1 MVGETSAGKLVVEI
15 VGDVAGLTRAYDEA
29 VRRTE
34 GLEGDLKSIGSRMTS
49 IGSDLM
55 LKVTAPLALT
65 GGLMVKTAVDF
76 DNSMRKVQAV
86 TGATGDQFDK
96 LRQAAIDLGASTAWS
111 ATESAEAMRYLGM
124 AGLDTNEIL
133 EATPQMLNLASA
145 GAMDLGTA
153 ADIATN
159 VLTGF
164 NLEISD
170 LAHVSDVLAKAA
182 ASSNT
187 SVEQL
192 GYAMAYVG
200 PVASSAGL
208 SIEETTAAIQIMS
221 DAGIQGTM
229 AGTALRGALSS
240 LLSPTKQ
247 ATDILATYGLTAA
260 DVDPQVHSLAEII
273 DTLGAVGI
281 STGDAMTLF
290 GDRAGPAMLTL
301 IRSGGDGIRDYTRA
315 LEACDGAAQQ
325 MAETMKGGIGG
336 TLEEM
341 EGAIESLSIAFGDL
355 IAEALLPV
363 IHGVTNLANWIS
375 GLDEGT
381 QRVIVTTGL
390 LAAATGPVIWGLG
403 TLAGSVGQLI
413 SLYRTYQ
420 ASTIAATI
428 ATRGF
433 SAAIAAN
440 PIGLAI
446 IGVTTLGAVLL
457 PLIASTNDATKAQEE
472 YNAVLRETADL
483 TGKTTEEI
491 EDEIDILKE
500 REQQILA
507 NIEAIKAQNV
517 VTRHGAF
524 ETRYAAEETRWHK
537 LATGDLTREFR
548 DTTDAIKD
556 GTVALGKMTQA
567 QKDAILAAKEQ
578 ELAEIRAARA
588 IRETE
593 LQARR
598 LADGA
603 KTAYEQASKA
613 VSAHQRAVSNLQKEY
628 NELKETIDKALGIDK
643 EIEDAEREVERADIR
658 RIRAE
663 RDLADIREEIKK
675 MRAEAAGGDA
685 DAKRKLEDLLL
696 REREAVLD
704 VAEAQDRYQEA
715 LKAASDAQQERV
727 EIEEALNGESISSA
741 QKRLDEIGRMLEE
754 EQEKL
759 DVALEKREEAQIA
772 HENFMAMLTRDS
784 ATYQS
789 ETWAEYV
796 KFMDAHPAYGRTYY
810 VEYDE
815 NGNPIGGLPQPPVRD
830 IQIPSYGSPAFAAAS
845 RSTASVAA
853 GASGGAPEGEQ
864 GAAQTAAP
872 GTQSSGD
879 RRPVVR
885 GNDTIWSDEA
895 ILKYA
900 ELAQE
905 TVRVGDKVVESANAL
920 AAQAWLQ
927 RNAPGVTIQN
937 LNVYSPAADAGTMM
951 NTTKRTL
958 RNIGTQ
964 VVL

>member
-65 GGLMVKTAVDF
+65 GGLMVKTAADF
-76 DNSMRKVQAV
+76 DDSMRKVAAV
-86 TGATGDQFDK
+86 TGATGDQFDR
-96 LRQAAIDLGASTAWS
+96 LRQQAIDLGATTAWS
-111 ATESAEAMRYLGM
+111 ASESAAAMQYLGM

-133 EATPQMLNLASA
+133 EATPQMLSLASA
-145 GAMDLGTA
+145 GAMDLGAA

-159 VLTGF
+159 VLSGF

-170 LAHVSDVLAKAA
+170 LAHVSDVLAEAA
-182 ASSNT
+182 SSSNT

-192 GYAMAYVG
+192 GHAMAYVG

-208 SIEETTAAIQIMS
+208 SIEETTAAIQVLS
-221 DAGIQGTM
+221 NAGIQGTM
-229 AGTALRGALSS
+229 AGTALRGALTS

-247 ATDILATYGLTAA
+247 ATDILATYGLTAE
-260 DVDPQVHSLAEII
+260 DVNPEVHSLAEIL
-273 DTLGAVGI
+273 DTLSSAGL
-281 STGDAMTLF
+281 STADAMSLF
-290 GDRAGPAMLTL
+290 GDRAGPGMIALL
-301 IRSGGDGIRDYTRA
+301 RAGGDGIRDYTAA
-315 LEACDGAAQQ
+315 LEDCDGAAQR
-325 MAETMKGGIGG
+325 MAETMEGGVGG
-336 TLEEM
+336 SLREL
-341 EGAIESLSIAFGDL
+341 EGAIETLNITFGDL
-355 IAEALLPV
+355 IADALMPA
-363 IHGVTNLANWIS
+363 IEGATSLANWLS
-375 GLDEGT
+375 SLDEGT

-457 PLIASTNDATKAQEE
+457 PLIAATNDATDATNE
-472 YNAVLRETADL
+472 YADALREVRDL
-483 TGKTTEEI
+483 SEKSTETI
-491 EDEIDILKE
+491 EDEIETLKE
-500 REQQILA
+500 QEQQILA

-517 VTRHGAF
+517 VVDRGTLATRQATQATG
-524 ETRYAAEETRWHK
+524 WHK

-548 DTTDAIKD
+548 DATDAIED

-567 QKDAILAAKEQ
+567 QKDAAIAAEQ
-578 ELAEIRAARA
+578 QRLAENRAAQA

-613 VSAHQRAVSNLQKEY
+613 VSAHQRAVSDLQKEY

-663 RDLADIREEIKK
+663 RDLADIREEIKEK
-675 MRAEAAGGDA
+675 RAEAAGGDA
-685 DAKRKLEDLLL
+685 DAKRELEDLLL

-715 LKAASDAQQERV
+715 LDAASAKQTERV
-727 EIEEALNGESISSA
+727 EVEKALNGESVESA
-741 QKRLDEIGRMLEE
+741 QARLEE
-754 EQEKL
+754 IKKLIDEETEKL
-759 DVALEKREEAQIA
+759 EVALAEREKAQIA
-772 HENFMAMLTRDS
+772 HENLMSQIENEALDVKS
-784 ATYQS
+784 AN
-789 ETWAEYV
+789 WAEYV
-796 KFMDAHPAYGRTYY
+796 KFVNDNPAIARTYH
-810 VEYDE
+810 VEYDA
-815 NGNPIGGLPQPPVRD
+815 NGNPIGGLPQIPK
-830 IQIPSYGSPAFAAAS
+830 IQIQVPTYSSPAFAAATQ
-845 RSTASVAA
+845 STAAVAGGA
-853 GASGGAPEGEQ
+853 GASPAVTATSPSSEPPLTPEQ
-864 GAAQTAAP
+864 VRRQTAA
-872 GTQSSGD
+872 
-879 RRPVVR
+879 
-885 GNDTIWSDEA
+885 A
-895 ILKYA
+895 
-900 ELAQE
+900 
-905 TVRVGDKVVESANAL
+905 
-920 AAQAWLQ
+920 
-927 RNAPGVTIQN
+927 GVHIEN

-951 NTTKRTL
+951 NETKRTL

>member
-1 MVGETSAGKLVVEI
+1 MVGETVAGKLVVEI
-15 VGDVAGLTRAYDEA
+15 VGDIAGLTRAYEEA
-29 VRRTE
+29 KKQTE
-34 GLEGDLKSIGSRMTS
+34 GFEGDLKSIGKSLTS
-49 IGSDLM
+49 VGSDLS
-55 LKVTAPLALT
+55 LKVTAPLVLA
-65 GGLMVKTAVDF
+65 GGLMLKTATDF
-76 DNSMRKVQAV
+76 DDSMRQVAAV
-86 TGATGDQFDK
+86 TGATGDQFDR
-96 LRQAAIDLGASTAWS
+96 LRQQAIDLGASTAWS
-111 ATESAEAMRYLGM
+111 ASESAEAMRYLGM

-133 EATPQMLNLASA
+133 EATPQMLSLASA

-159 VLTGF
+159 VLSGF

-170 LAHVSDVLAKAA
+170 LAHVSDVLAEAA
-182 ASSNT
+182 SSSNT

-192 GYAMAYVG
+192 GHAMAYVG

-229 AGTALRGALSS
+229 AGTALRGALTS

-301 IRSGGDGIRDYTRA
+301 IRSGGDGIRDYTQA
-315 LEACDGAAQQ
+315 LEDCDGAAQR
-325 MAETMKGGIGG
+325 MAETMEGGVGG
-336 TLEEM
+336 SLREL
-341 EGAIESLSIAFGDL
+341 EGAIETLSITFGDL
-355 IAEALLPV
+355 IADALMPA
-363 IHGVTNLANWIS
+363 IEGATSLANWLS
-375 GLDEGT
+375 NLDEGT

-457 PLIASTNDATKAQEE
+457 PLIASTNDAKDAQEE

-491 EDEIDILKE
+491 EDEIETLKE
-500 REQQILA
+500 QEQEILA

-517 VTRHGAF
+517 VVDRGTLATRQATQATG
-524 ETRYAAEETRWHK
+524 WHK

-548 DTTDAIKD
+548 DATDAIED

-567 QKDAILAAKEQ
+567 QKDAAIAAEQ
-578 ELAEIRAARA
+578 QRLAENRAAQA
-588 IRETE
+588 IRDTE
-593 LQARR
+593 LQTRR

-613 VSAHQRAVSNLQKEY
+613 VSAHQRAVSDLQKEY

-663 RDLADIREEIKK
+663 RDLADLQEEIKK
-675 MRAEAAGGDA
+675 KKAEAGQGDA
-685 DAKRKLEDLLL
+685 DAKRELEDLLL

-704 VAEAQDRYQEA
+704 VAEAQDRYQDA

-727 EIEEALNGESISSA
+727 EIEEALNGESVESA
-741 QKRLDEIGRMLEE
+741 QARLDEISRMLEE

-759 DVALEKREEAQIA
+759 DVAHENREQAQIA
-772 HENFMAMLTRDS
+772 HENLMSQIENEALDVKS
-784 ATYQS
+784 AN
-789 ETWAEYV
+789 WKEYV
-796 KFMDAHPAYGRTYY
+796 EFVNNNPAIARTYH

-815 NGNPIGGLPQPPVRD
+815 DGHPIGGLPQIPKLD
-830 IQIPSYGSPAFAAAS
+830 IQTPSYASPAFGVATESATSVAGGAGTTAAAE
-845 RSTASVAA
+845 A
-853 GASGGAPEGEQ
+853 GLVVPDEV
-864 GAAQTAAP
+864 
-872 GTQSSGD
+872 SGD
-879 RRPVVR
+879 LATSLHRPP
-885 GNDTIWSDEA
+885 GWGS
-895 ILKYA
+895 
-900 ELAQE
+900 
-905 TVRVGDKVVESANAL
+905 
-920 AAQAWLQ
+920 
-927 RNAPGVTIQN
+927 PGVVIQGDLVVN
-937 LNVYSPAADAGTMM
+937 SPAADASTMM

>member
-15 VGDVAGLTRAYDEA
+15 VGDVAGLTRAYEEA
-29 VRRTE
+29 KKQTE
-34 GLEGDLKSIGSRMTS
+34 GFEGDLKTIGQSLSKT
-49 IGSDLM
+49 GQDLS
-55 LKVTAPLALT
+55 LKVTAPLALV
-65 GGLMVKTAVDF
+65 GGLMLKTAVDF
-76 DNSMRKVQAV
+76 DDSMRKVQAV

-96 LRQAAIDLGASTAWS
+96 LRQTAIDLGASTAWS
-111 ATESAEAMRYLGM
+111 ATESAEAMQYLGM

-133 EATPQMLNLASA
+133 EATPQMLSLASA
-145 GAMDLGTA
+145 GAMDLGAA

-159 VLTGF
+159 VLSGF
-164 NLEISD
+164 NLQISD
-170 LAHVSDVLAKAA
+170 LAHVSDVLAEAA
-182 ASSNT
+182 SSSNT

-192 GYAMAYVG
+192 GHAMAYVG

-229 AGTALRGALSS
+229 AGTALRGALTS

-281 STGDAMTLF
+281 STGDAMSLF

-301 IRSGGDGIRDYTRA
+301 IRSGGDGIRDYTQA
-315 LEACDGAAQQ
+315 LEACDGAAQR

-341 EGAIESLSIAFGDL
+341 EGAIESLSIAFGGL

-363 IHGVTNLANWIS
+363 IHGVTDLANWLS
-375 GLDEGT
+375 DLDEGT

-390 LAAATGPVIWGLG
+390 LAAATGPVIWGIG

-413 SLYRTYQ
+413 SLYRAYQ

-433 SAAIAAN
+433 SAAIMAN
-440 PIGLAI
+440 PLGLAI

-457 PLIASTNDATKAQEE
+457 PLIASTNDATDATNE
-472 YNAVLRETADL
+472 YADALREVKDL
-483 TGKTTEEI
+483 TDKSTETI
-491 EDEIDILKE
+491 EDEIETLKE
-500 REQQILA
+500 QEQQILA

-517 VTRHGAF
+517 VVDRGTLATRQATQATG
-524 ETRYAAEETRWHK
+524 WHK

-548 DTTDAIKD
+548 DATDAIED

-567 QKDAILAAKEQ
+567 QKDAAIAAEQ
-578 ELAEIRAARA
+578 QRLAENRAAQA
-588 IRETE
+588 IRDTE
-593 LQARR
+593 LQTRR

-613 VSAHQRAVSNLQKEY
+613 VTGHQREVTKLQKEY
-628 NELKETIDKALGIDK
+628 NALKETIDKALGIEK
-643 EIEDAEREVERADIR
+643 KIEDADRDIERADIR

-663 RDLADIREEIKK
+663 RDLADLQEEIKK
-675 MRAEAAGGDA
+675 KRAEAAGGDA
-685 DAKRKLEDLLL
+685 DAKRELEDLLL

-704 VAEAQDRYQEA
+704 VAEAQDRYQDA

-727 EIEEALNGESISSA
+727 EVEQALNGESVESA
-741 QKRLDEIGRMLEE
+741 QGRLEE
-754 EQEKL
+754 IKKQIDEETEKL
-759 DVALEKREEAQIA
+759 ETALAKREEAQIA
-772 HENFMAMLTRDS
+772 HENFMALLTRDS
-784 ATYQS
+784 VTYQS

-796 KFMDAHPAYGRTYY
+796 KFMDANPAYGRIYY
-810 VEYDE
+810 VEHDE

-845 RSTASVAA
+845 RSAASVAA
-853 GASGGAPEGEQ
+853 GASGGDDTAS
-864 GAAQTAAP
+864 AAT
-872 GTQSSGD
+872 GSESTSSRAKKDGKSSW
-879 RRPVVR
+879 
-885 GNDTIWSDEA
+885 NTSDYRDED
-895 ILKYA
+895 ILKMVA
-900 ELAQE
+900 AA
-905 TVRVGDKVVESANAL
+905 TAMVNVGGKQVESANA
-920 AAQAWLQ
+920 ASAQAWLQ
-927 RNAPGVTIQN
+927 RYAPTININQ
-937 LNVYSPAADAGTMM
+937 VIQVQKQSAMEVADA
-951 NTTKRTL
+951 TKRGL
-958 RNIGTQ
+958 RDGA
-964 VVL
+964 LELGL

>member
-1 MVGETSAGKLVVEI
+1 
-15 VGDVAGLTRAYDEA
+15 
-29 VRRTE
+29 
-34 GLEGDLKSIGSRMTS
+34 
-49 IGSDLM
+49 
-55 LKVTAPLALT
+55 
-65 GGLMVKTAVDF
+65 
-76 DNSMRKVQAV
+76 
-86 TGATGDQFDK
+86 
-96 LRQAAIDLGASTAWS
+96 
-111 ATESAEAMRYLGM
+111 M

-133 EATPQMLNLASA
+133 EATPQILSLASA
-145 GAMDLGTA
+145 GAMDLGAA

-159 VLTGF
+159 VLSGF

-170 LAHVSDVLAKAA
+170 LAHVSDVLAQAA
-182 ASSNT
+182 SSSNT

-315 LEACDGAAQQ
+315 LEACDGAAQR

-363 IHGVTNLANWIS
+363 IHGVTNLANWLS
-375 GLDEGT
+375 DLDEGT

-403 TLAGSVGQLI
+403 TLAGSVGSMI

-420 ASTIAATI
+420 ASTIAATV

-507 NIEAIKAQNV
+507 NIEAIKAQTV
-517 VTRHGAF
+517 VVDRGTLATRQATEATG
-524 ETRYAAEETRWHK
+524 WHK

-548 DTTDAIKD
+548 DATDAIED

-567 QKDAILAAKEQ
+567 QKDAAIAAEQ
-578 ELAEIRAARA
+578 QRLAENRAAQA
-588 IRETE
+588 IRDTE
-593 LQARR
+593 LQTRR

-613 VSAHQRAVSNLQKEY
+613 VSAHQRTVSDLQKEY
-628 NELKETIDKALGIDK
+628 NKLKETIDKALGIDK

-675 MRAEAAGGDA
+675 KRAEAAAGDA
-685 DAKRKLEDLLL
+685 DAKRELEDLLL

-715 LKAASDAQQERV
+715 LDAASAKQTERV
-727 EIEEALNGESISSA
+727 EVEKALNGESVESA
-741 QKRLDEIGRMLEE
+741 QARLEE
-754 EQEKL
+754 IKKLIDEETEKL
-759 DVALEKREEAQIA
+759 ETALAKREEAQIA
-772 HENFMAMLTRDS
+772 HENLMSQIENEALDVKS
-784 ATYQS
+784 AN
-789 ETWAEYV
+789 WKAYV
-796 KFMDAHPAYGRTYY
+796 EFVNNNPAIARTYH
-810 VEYDE
+810 VEYDTY
-815 NGNPIGGLPQPPVRD
+815 GNPIGGLPEIPK
-830 IQIPSYGSPAFAAAS
+830 IQIQVPTYSSPAFTAAS
-845 RSTASVAA
+845 GATVA

-937 LNVYSPAADAGTMM
+937 LNVYSPKADAGTMM
-951 NTTKRTL
+951 NETKRTL

>member
-1 MVGETSAGKLVVEI
+1 MVGETVAGKLVVEI

-29 VRRTE
+29 VKRTE
-34 GLEGDLKSIGSRMTS
+34 GLEGDLKTIGSRLTS
-49 IGSDLM
+49 IGSDLT
-55 LKVTAPLALT
+55 LKVTAPLALA
-65 GGLMVKTAVDF
+65 GGLMVKTAADF
-76 DNSMRKVQAV
+76 DDSMRKVAAV
-86 TGATGDQFDK
+86 TGATGDQFDR
-96 LRQAAIDLGASTAWS
+96 LRQQAIDLGASTAWS
-111 ATESAEAMRYLGM
+111 ASESAAAMQYLGM

-133 EATPQMLNLASA
+133 EATPQMLSLASA

-159 VLTGF
+159 VLSGF

-170 LAHVSDVLAKAA
+170 LAHVSDVLAQAA

-208 SIEETTAAIQIMS
+208 SIEETTAAIQVMS
-221 DAGIQGTM
+221 NSGIQGTM
-229 AGTALRGALSS
+229 AGTALRGALTS

-247 ATDILATYGLTAA
+247 ATDILATYGLTAE
-260 DVDPQVHSLAEII
+260 DVNPEVHSLAEIL
-273 DTLGAVGI
+273 DTLSSAGL
-281 STGDAMTLF
+281 STADAMSLF
-290 GDRAGPAMLTL
+290 GDRGGPGMIALL
-301 IRSGGDGIRDYTRA
+301 RAGGDGIRDYTAA
-315 LEACDGAAQQ
+315 LEDCDGAAQR
-325 MAETMKGGIGG
+325 MAETMEGGVGG
-336 TLEEM
+336 SLREL
-341 EGAIESLSIAFGDL
+341 EGAIETLNITFGDL
-355 IAEALLPV
+355 IADALMPA
-363 IHGVTNLANWIS
+363 IEGATSLANWLS
-375 GLDEGT
+375 NLDEGT

-472 YNAVLRETADL
+472 YNAALRETADL

-491 EDEIDILKE
+491 EDEIETLKE
-500 REQQILA
+500 QEQQILA
-507 NIEAIKAQNV
+507 NIEALQAQTV
-517 VTRHGAF
+517 VVDRGTLATRQATQATG
-524 ETRYAAEETRWHK
+524 WHK

-548 DTTDAIKD
+548 DATDAIED

-567 QKDAILAAKEQ
+567 QKDAAIAAEQ
-578 ELAEIRAARA
+578 QRLAENRAAQA

-613 VSAHQRAVSNLQKEY
+613 VTGHQRKVTELQKEY
-628 NELKETIDKALGIDK
+628 DTLKETIDRALGIEDK
-643 EIEDAEREVERADIR
+643 IKDADREVERADIR

-663 RDLADIREEIKK
+663 RDLAALREEIKE
-675 MRAEAAGGDA
+675 MEALARQGDA
-685 DAKRKLEDLLL
+685 DAKEKLVDLYL

-704 VAEAQDRYQEA
+704 VADAQDRYQDA
-715 LKAASDAQQERV
+715 LQEASDAQNERV
-727 EIEEALNGESISSA
+727 EIEKALNGESVSSA
-741 QKRLDEIGRMLEE
+741 QARLEE
-754 EQEKL
+754 IKKQIDEETEKL
-759 DVALEKREEAQIA
+759 ETALAKREEAQIA
-772 HENFMAMLTRDS
+772 HENFMALLTRDS

-796 KFMDAHPAYGRTYY
+796 KFMDANPAYGRTYY

-815 NGNPIGGLPQPPVRD
+815 NGNPIGGLPQIPKLD
-830 IQIPSYGSPAFAAAS
+830 IQVPSYASPAFNVASSSGAA
-845 RSTASVAA
+845 VA
-853 GASGGAPEGEQ
+853 GASGGAAPSEQ
-864 GAAQTAAP
+864 GGDQTSAT
-872 GTQSSGD
+872 GTQTTGE

-900 ELAQE
+900 ELAQK
-905 TVRVGDKVVESANAL
+905 TVKVGDKTVESANAA
-920 AAQAWLQ
+920 AAQAWLN
-927 RNAPGVTIQN
+927 RYAPGVTIQN
-937 LNVYSPAADAGTMM
+937 LVVNSPKADAETMM

>member
-15 VGDVAGLTRAYDEA
+15 VGDIAGLTRAYEEA
-29 VRRTE
+29 KKQTE
-34 GLEGDLKSIGSRMTS
+34 GFEGDLKSIGKSLTS
-49 IGSDLM
+49 VGSDLTM
-55 LKVTAPLALT
+55 KVSAPLALA
-65 GGLMVKTAVDF
+65 GGLMLKTAVDF
-76 DNSMRKVQAV
+76 DDSMRKVAAV
-86 TGATGDQFDK
+86 TGATGDQFDR
-96 LRQAAIDLGASTAWS
+96 LRQQAIDLGASTAWS
-111 ATESAEAMRYLGM
+111 ASESAEAMRYLGM

-145 GAMDLGTA
+145 GAMDLGAA
-153 ADIATN
+153 ADISTN
-159 VLTGF
+159 VLSGF
-164 NLEISD
+164 NLQVSD
-170 LAHVSDVLAKAA
+170 LAHVSDVLAQA
-182 ASSNT
+182 ASSANT
-187 SVEQL
+187 SVEQI
-192 GYAMAYVG
+192 GHAMAYVG

-221 DAGIQGTM
+221 DAGIRGTM

-240 LLSPTKQ
+240 LLSPTTQ
-247 ATDILATYGLTAA
+247 ATKVLASYGLTAA

-273 DTLGAVGI
+273 DTLGAVGL

-301 IRSGGDGIRDYTRA
+301 IRAGRRGIEDYTAA
-315 LEACDGAAQQ
+315 LEDCDGAALR

-341 EGAIESLSIAFGDL
+341 EGAIESLSITFGDL
-355 IAEALLPV
+355 IAEALLPA
-363 IHGVTNLANWIS
+363 IRGVTDLANWIS
-375 GLDEGT
+375 SLDEGT

-413 SLYRTYQ
+413 SLYHTYQ

-440 PIGLAI
+440 PLGLAI

-491 EDEIDILKE
+491 EDEIETLKE
-500 REQQILA
+500 QEQQILA

-517 VTRHGAF
+517 VVDRGTLATRQATQATG
-524 ETRYAAEETRWHK
+524 WHK

-548 DTTDAIKD
+548 DATDAIED

-567 QKDAILAAKEQ
+567 QKDAELSALDLK
-578 ELAEIRAARA
+578 LAENWAAQA

-593 LQARR
+593 LQTRR

-613 VSAHQRAVSNLQKEY
+613 VSAHQRTVSNLQKEY
-628 NELKETIDKALGIDK
+628 NKLKETIDRALGIEDK
-643 EIEDAEREVERADIR
+643 IKDADREVERADIR

-663 RDLADIREEIKK
+663 RDLADIREEIKQK
-675 MRAEAAGGDA
+675 RAEAAGGDA
-685 DAKRKLEDLLL
+685 DAKRELEDLLL

-727 EIEEALNGESISSA
+727 EIEEALNGESVSSA

-772 HENFMAMLTRDS
+772 HENFMASLTRDS

-796 KFMDAHPAYGRTYY
+796 KFMDANPAYGRTYY

-845 RSTASVAA
+845 RSAASVAA
-853 GASGGAPEGEQ
+853 GASGGDDTAS
-864 GAAQTAAP
+864 AAT
-872 GTQSSGD
+872 GSESTSSRAKKDGKSSW
-879 RRPVVR
+879 
-885 GNDTIWSDEA
+885 NTSDYRDED
-895 ILKYA
+895 ILKMVA
-900 ELAQE
+900 AA
-905 TVRVGDKVVESANAL
+905 TAMVNVGDKQVESANA
-920 AAQAWLQ
+920 ASAQAWLQ
-927 RNAPGVTIQN
+927 RYAPTININQ
-937 LNVYSPAADAGTMM
+937 VIQVQKQSAMEVADA
-951 NTTKRTL
+951 TKRGL
-958 RNIGTQ
+958 RDGA
-964 VVL
+964 LELGL

>member
-1 MVGETSAGKLVVEI
+1 
-15 VGDVAGLTRAYDEA
+15 
-29 VRRTE
+29 
-34 GLEGDLKSIGSRMTS
+34 
-49 IGSDLM
+49 
-55 LKVTAPLALT
+55 
-65 GGLMVKTAVDF
+65 MVKTAADF
-76 DNSMRKVQAV
+76 DDSMRKVAAV
-86 TGATGDQFDK
+86 TGATGDQFDR
-96 LRQAAIDLGASTAWS
+96 LRQQAIDLGATTAWS
-111 ATESAEAMRYLGM
+111 ASESAAAMQYLGM

-133 EATPQMLNLASA
+133 EATPQMLSLASA
-145 GAMDLGTA
+145 GAMDLGAA

-159 VLTGF
+159 VLSGF

-170 LAHVSDVLAKAA
+170 LAHVSDVLAQAA

-208 SIEETTAAIQIMS
+208 SIEETTAAIQVLS
-221 DAGIQGTM
+221 NAGIQGTM
-229 AGTALRGALSS
+229 AGTALRGALTS

-247 ATDILATYGLTAA
+247 ATDILATYGLTAE
-260 DVDPQVHSLAEII
+260 DVNPEVHSLAEIL
-273 DTLGAVGI
+273 DTLSSAGL
-281 STGDAMTLF
+281 STADAMALF
-290 GDRAGPAMLTL
+290 GDRAGPGMIALL
-301 IRSGGDGIRDYTRA
+301 RAGGDGIRDYTAA
-315 LEACDGAAQQ
+315 LEDCDGAAQR
-325 MAETMKGGIGG
+325 MAETMEGGVGG
-336 TLEEM
+336 SLREL
-341 EGAIESLSIAFGDL
+341 EGAIETLSITFGDL
-355 IAEALLPV
+355 IADALMPV
-363 IHGVTNLANWIS
+363 IEGATSLANWLS
-375 GLDEGT
+375 SLDEGT

-483 TGKTTEEI
+483 TGKTTKEI
-491 EDEIDILKE
+491 EDEIETLKE

-507 NIEAIKAQNV
+507 NIEAIKAQTV
-517 VTRHGAF
+517 VVDRGTLATRQATQATG
-524 ETRYAAEETRWHK
+524 WHK

-548 DTTDAIKD
+548 ATTDAIED
-556 GTVALGKMTQA
+556 GTIALGSLTQA
-567 QKDAILAAKEQ
+567 QKDAAIAAANLKLE
-578 ELAEIRAARA
+578 ENRAAQA

-613 VSAHQRAVSNLQKEY
+613 VTAHQKTVTGLQKEY
-628 NELKETIDKALGIDK
+628 DELKKTIDKALGIDE
-643 EIEDAEREVERADIR
+643 EIEDADREVERADIR

-663 RDLADIREEIKK
+663 RDLADLEEEIKAK
-675 MRAEAAGGDA
+675 EAELRVGDFASIKEREAAERELA
-685 DAKRKLEDLLL
+685 DLKL
-696 REREAVLD
+696 RHREAVLD
-704 VAEAQDRYQEA
+704 VAEAQDRYQDA
-715 LKAASDAQQERV
+715 LDAASAKQTEKV
-727 EIEEALNGESISSA
+727 EVEKALNGESVESA
-741 QKRLDEIGRMLEE
+741 QGRLEE
-754 EQEKL
+754 IKKQIDEETEKL
-759 DVALEKREEAQIA
+759 ETALAAREEAQIA
-772 HENFMAMLTRDS
+772 HENLMNLIEIEALEVKS
-784 ATYQS
+784 AN
-789 ETWAEYV
+789 WAEYV
-796 KFMDAHPAYGRTYY
+796 KFMDANPAYGRIYY
-810 VEYDE
+810 VEHDK
-815 NGNPIGGLPQPPVRD
+815 NGNPIGGLPQIPKIQ
-830 IQIPSYGSPAFAAAS
+830 IQIPSYASPTFAVATQ
-845 RSTASVAA
+845 STAAVA

-864 GAAQTAAP
+864 GAAQTDGP

-905 TVRVGDKVVESANAL
+905 TVRVGDKVVESANAA

-937 LNVYSPAADAGTMM
+937 LNVYSPAADASTMM

-964 VVL
+964 VVI

>member
-65 GGLMVKTAVDF
+65 GGLMVKTAADF
-76 DNSMRKVQAV
+76 DDSMRKVAAV
-86 TGATGDQFDK
+86 TGATGDQFEA
-96 LRQAAIDLGASTAWS
+96 LRQQAIDLGATTAWS
-111 ATESAEAMRYLGM
+111 ASESAAAMQYLGM

-133 EATPQMLNLASA
+133 EATPQMLSLASA
-145 GAMDLGTA
+145 GAMDLGAA

-159 VLTGF
+159 VLSGF

-170 LAHVSDVLAKAA
+170 LAHVSDVLAQAA

-208 SIEETTAAIQIMS
+208 SIEETTAAIQVLS
-221 DAGIQGTM
+221 NAGIQGTM
-229 AGTALRGALSS
+229 AGTALRGALTS

-247 ATDILATYGLTAA
+247 ATDILATYGLTAE
-260 DVDPQVHSLAEII
+260 DVNPEVHSLVEIL
-273 DTLGAVGI
+273 DTLSSAGL
-281 STGDAMTLF
+281 STADAMSLF
-290 GDRAGPAMLTL
+290 GDRAGPGMIALL
-301 IRSGGDGIRDYTRA
+301 RAGGDGIRDYTAA
-315 LEACDGAAQQ
+315 LEDCDGAAQR
-325 MAETMKGGIGG
+325 MAETMEGGVGG
-336 TLEEM
+336 SLREL
-341 EGAIESLSIAFGDL
+341 EGAIETLNITFGDL
-355 IAEALLPV
+355 IAEALMPA
-363 IHGVTNLANWIS
+363 IEGATSLANWLS
-375 GLDEGT
+375 SLDEGT

-491 EDEIDILKE
+491 EDEIETLKE
-500 REQQILA
+500 QEQQILA
-507 NIEAIKAQNV
+507 DIEALKAQNV
-517 VTRHGAF
+517 VTERQTLA
-524 ETRYAAEETRWHK
+524 TRRATEATGWHK

-548 DTTDAIKD
+548 ATTDAIED
-556 GTVALGKMTQA
+556 GTIALGTLTQA
-567 QKDAILAAKEQ
+567 QKDAALSAKTL
-578 ELAEIRAARA
+578 ELAENRAAQAARDV
-588 IRETE
+588 E
-593 LQARR
+593 LQNRR

-613 VSAHQRAVSNLQKEY
+613 VTGHQRKVTELQKEY
-628 NELKETIDKALGIDK
+628 DALKETIDRALGIEDK
-643 EIEDAEREVERADIR
+643 IKDADREVERADIR

-663 RDLADIREEIKK
+663 RDLADLREEIKQK
-675 MRAEAAGGDA
+675 RAEAAGGDA
-685 DAKRKLEDLLL
+685 DAKRELEDLLL

-704 VAEAQDRYQEA
+704 VADAQDRYQDA
-715 LKAASDAQQERV
+715 LQKASDAQNERV
-727 EIEEALNGESISSA
+727 EIEKALNGESVSSA
-741 QKRLDEIGRMLEE
+741 QARLDEISQMLED

-759 DVALEKREEAQIA
+759 DVALKKREEAQIA
-772 HENFMAMLTRDS
+772 HENLMSQIENEALDVKS
-784 ATYQS
+784 AN
-789 ETWAEYV
+789 WAEYV
-796 KFMDAHPAYGRTYY
+796 KFVNDNPAIARTYH

-815 NGNPIGGLPQPPVRD
+815 NGNPIGGLPQIPK
-830 IQIPSYGSPAFAAAS
+830 IQIQVPTYSSPAFATATQ
-845 RSTASVAA
+845 STAAVAGGA
-853 GASGGAPEGEQ
+853 GASPAVAATPPSSEPPLTPEQ
-864 GAAQTAAP
+864 VRRQTAAA
-872 GTQSSGD
+872 GMY
-879 RRPVVR
+879 
-885 GNDTIWSDEA
+885 IE
-895 ILKYA
+895 
-900 ELAQE
+900 
-905 TVRVGDKVVESANAL
+905 
-920 AAQAWLQ
+920 
-927 RNAPGVTIQN
+927 N
-937 LNVYSPAADAGTMM
+937 LNVYSPAADAETMM

>member
-1 MVGETSAGKLVVEI
+1 VADTVAGKLVVEI
-15 VGDVAGLTRAYDEA
+15 VGDIAGLTRAYEEA
-29 VRRTE
+29 KKKTE
-34 GLEGDLKSIGSRMTS
+34 GFEGDLKSIGKSLTS
-49 IGSDLM
+49 VGSDLM

-65 GGLMVKTAVDF
+65 GGLMVKTAADF
-76 DNSMRKVQAV
+76 DDSMRKVAAV
-86 TGATGDQFDK
+86 TGATGDQFDR
-96 LRQAAIDLGASTAWS
+96 LRQQAIDLGATTAWS
-111 ATESAEAMRYLGM
+111 ASESAAAMQYLGM

-133 EATPQMLNLASA
+133 EATPQMLSLASA

-159 VLTGF
+159 VLSGF

-170 LAHVSDVLAKAA
+170 LAHVSDVLAEAA
-182 ASSNT
+182 SSSNT

-192 GYAMAYVG
+192 GHAMAYVG

-208 SIEETTAAIQIMS
+208 SIEETTAAIQVMS
-221 DAGIQGTM
+221 NSGIQGTM
-229 AGTALRGALSS
+229 AGTALRGALTS

-290 GDRAGPAMLTL
+290 GDRAGPGMIALL
-301 IRSGGDGIRDYTRA
+301 RAGGDGIRDYAQA
-315 LEACDGAAQQ
+315 LENCDGAAQR
-325 MAETMKGGIGG
+325 MAETMEGGVGG
-336 TLEEM
+336 SLREL
-341 EGAIESLSIAFGDL
+341 EGAVETLSITFGDL
-355 IAEALLPV
+355 IADALMPV
-363 IHGVTNLANWIS
+363 IEGATSLANWLS
-375 GLDEGT
+375 NLDEGT

-457 PLIASTNDATKAQEE
+457 PLIASTNDATDATNE
-472 YNAVLRETADL
+472 YADALREVCDL
-483 TGKTTEEI
+483 SEKSTETI
-491 EDEIDILKE
+491 EDEIETLKE
-500 REQQILA
+500 QEQQILA
-507 NIEAIKAQNV
+507 NIEALKAQNV
-517 VTRHGAF
+517 VVDRGTIATRQATQATG
-524 ETRYAAEETRWHK
+524 WHK

-548 DTTDAIKD
+548 ATTDAIED
-556 GTVALGKMTQA
+556 GTIALGKMTQA
-567 QKDAILAAKEQ
+567 QKDAAIAAEQ
-578 ELAEIRAARA
+578 QRLAENRAAQA
-588 IRETE
+588 IRDTE
-593 LQARR
+593 LQTRR

-613 VSAHQRAVSNLQKEY
+613 VSAHQRAVSDLQKEY

-715 LKAASDAQQERV
+715 LEAASAKQTERV
-727 EIEEALNGESISSA
+727 EVEKALNGESVESA
-741 QKRLDEIGRMLEE
+741 QARLEE
-754 EQEKL
+754 IKKQIDEETEKL
-759 DVALEKREEAQIA
+759 EIALAEREKAQIA
-772 HENFMAMLTRDS
+772 HENLMSQIENEALDVKS
-784 ATYQS
+784 AN
-789 ETWAEYV
+789 WAEYV
-796 KFMDAHPAYGRTYY
+796 KYVNDNPAIARTYH

-815 NGNPIGGLPQPPVRD
+815 NGNPIGGLPRPPPIN
-830 IQIPSYGSPAFAAAS
+830 IQIPTYSTPAFAAATQ
-845 RSTASVAA
+845 STAAVAGGA
-853 GASGGAPEGEQ
+853 GASPADAATPPSSEPPLTPEQERR
-864 GAAQTAAP
+864 QTAA
-872 GTQSSGD
+872 
-879 RRPVVR
+879 
-885 GNDTIWSDEA
+885 A
-895 ILKYA
+895 
-900 ELAQE
+900 
-905 TVRVGDKVVESANAL
+905 
-920 AAQAWLQ
+920 
-927 RNAPGVTIQN
+927 GVYIEN
-937 LNVYSPAADAGTMM
+937 LNVNSPAADASTMM